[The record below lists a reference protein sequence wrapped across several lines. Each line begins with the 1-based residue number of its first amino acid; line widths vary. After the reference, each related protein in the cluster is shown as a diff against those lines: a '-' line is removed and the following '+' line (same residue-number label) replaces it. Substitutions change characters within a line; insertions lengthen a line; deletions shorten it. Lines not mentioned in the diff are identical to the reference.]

1 MAGFKAPYV
10 PGWDTHGLPTELKAR
25 KKAGIG
31 NSAEISVVELR
42 KMCEEFVKGYIN
54 DQRTQFKR
62 LGVIGEWDKP
72 YITLN
77 HEFEAEQIRVF
88 AEMATKGYI
97 YKGLKPVY
105 WCPECKT
112 ALAEA
117 EIEYAEDPCHS
128 IYVKFN
134 VTDDKGVFSNMGI
147 DPSKVKFVIWT
158 TTTWTLPANVAICVG
173 PRFEYSCL
181 LYTSPS
187 PRDS

>member
-1 MAGFKAPYV
+1 M
-10 PGWDTHGLPTELKAR
+10 
-25 KKAGIG
+25 G

-97 YKGLKPVY
+97 YKGLSLFIGVLSVRLLLQRLKLSML
-105 WCPECKT
+105 KI
-112 ALAEA
+112 LA
-117 EIEYAEDPCHS
+117 IQ
-128 IYVKFN
+128 F
-134 VTDDKGVFSNMGI
+134 M
-147 DPSKVKFVIWT
+147 
-158 TTTWTLPANVAICVG
+158 
-173 PRFEYSCL
+173 
-181 LYTSPS
+181 
-187 PRDS
+187 

>member
-1 MAGFKAPYV
+1 MRRV
-10 PGWDTHGLPTELKAR
+10 R
-25 KKAGIG
+25 KKATLT
-31 NSAEISVVELR
+31 ISVRSL
-42 KMCEEFVKGYIN
+42 
-54 DQRTQFKR
+54 KR

-128 IYVKFN
+128 
-134 VTDDKGVFSNMGI
+134 SM
-147 DPSKVKFVIWT
+147 
-158 TTTWTLPANVAICVG
+158 
-173 PRFEYSCL
+173 
-181 LYTSPS
+181 
-187 PRDS
+187 